1 MLNPLQDKLG
11 DINSGSASFFSP
23 TVLPTKYKESYLE
36 RLLVSAN
43 YLKSRFTE
51 IPNTLIVTGSGL
63 SGVINSIQNPEI
75 IPYDEIPNFTRTK
88 NDGHPGLLIK
98 GSLNETDVLVFNGR
112 WHYHD
117 GLIPQEV
124 TFPIRLMICLGVK
137 NIIQTNAA
145 GRLSQKVEIGDL
157 MVLEDHV
164 FFDIDPNLGIADIFR
179 TDKFYSPD
187 LAYDKDLNDRFLEIA
202 QTKNIRATSGVYRF
216 LSGPGYQTRAEE
228 KILLNSGCDAVGMST
243 IPDILAAKCMDEEN
257 ELRLL
262 AISAIV
268 SDAAM
273 FSSTIL
279 TSNEVIETANQ
290 CTENLAKVLFELVGE
305 LN

>member
-11 DINSGSASFFSP
+11 DVNSGSASFFSP
-23 TVLPTKYKESYLE
+23 TVLPTQYKESYLE

-63 SGVINSIQNPEI
+63 SGVINSIQNPDI
-75 IPYDEIPNFTRTK
+75 IPYDEIPNFTNPK

-98 GSLNETDVLVFNGR
+98 GSLNDKDVVVFNGR

-117 GLIPQEV
+117 GLLPQEV

-145 GRLSQKVEIGDL
+145 GRLSKKVEIGDL

-164 FFDIDPNLGIADIFR
+164 FFDTDPNLGIADIFR

-187 LAYDKDLNDRFLEIA
+187 VAYDKDLSDRFLEIA
-202 QTKNIRATSGVYRF
+202 QRKNIRATSGVYRF
-216 LSGPGYQTRAEE
+216 LSGPGYQTKAEE

-243 IPDILAAKCMDEEN
+243 IPEILAAKCMDEEN
-257 ELRLL
+257 ELRML

-290 CTENLAKVLFELVGE
+290 CTENLSKVLFELVGE